1 MQEGIPNGEEASAW
15 LREHFRDDPAP
26 HVSITWTEDDSRTEA
41 YGQLL
46 EFLFAPR
53 PGDAAA

>member
-1 MQEGIPNGEEASAW
+1 MQEGIPTGEEASAW
-15 LREHFRDDPAP
+15 LREHFRGDPNP
-26 HVSITWTEDDSRTEA
+26 HISIEWVPDNSREEE

-46 EFLFAPR
+46 DFLFAPR